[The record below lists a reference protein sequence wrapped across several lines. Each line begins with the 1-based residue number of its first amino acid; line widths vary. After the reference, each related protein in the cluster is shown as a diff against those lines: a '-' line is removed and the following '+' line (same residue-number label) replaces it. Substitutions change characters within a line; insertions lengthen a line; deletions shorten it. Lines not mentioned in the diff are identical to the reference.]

1 MEFLNELG
9 KTFSPSH
16 DAFIFMWL
24 LAALGITAIVIS
36 VERWINLKRRTDYDA
51 LRLFQKVKN
60 YIDNNQKNEAYALCS
75 SAGLRALPRIL
86 AAGIKKAMEEPHL
99 ISGAMAE
106 ESTHSFAQMEKRLNL
121 LVMFGNVFT
130 LLGLLGTVYGLIMS
144 FNAVSRP
151 EIAAIEKSAMLA
163 AGISTAMNSTLVG
176 LSLSVITVML
186 YAFVRARV
194 DASLSEIDRY
204 SMATLNLLTPPDIS
218 QKKMIALGR
227 GGDDEEIADAD
238 VTPMLNLMVILIP
251 VLLTSSEFIK
261 IGAIELKLPEA
272 SAAGAGG
279 AGSAAIEQNAK
290 LDLGVVITS
299 KGFNVFNYFKSENKS
314 IQPVAPGAPAPDIP
328 LVNGAFDFEAL
339 GTKLADVKKKALSEI
354 VKTSNAGLPADA
366 SLFQLYKAYISNDF
380 GAQHFFSD
388 HENIKIVAEDR
399 IKYET
404 VVSVMDAAR
413 GTRTSEGNVTMF
425 PNVSIAGGIIQ

>member
-1 MEFLNELG
+1 MEFLSELL
-9 KTFSPSH
+9 KAFSPSR
-16 DAFIFMWL
+16 DAFLFMWI
-24 LAALGITAIVIS
+24 LAALGALSLIVAL
-36 VERWINLKRRTDYDA
+36 ERWFNLQRHTDYDA
-51 LRLFQKVKN
+51 KKLFDNVKRF
-60 YIDNNQKNEAYALCS
+60 IDNKQLDEAFAVCS
-75 SAGLRALPRIL
+75 SGGVRALPRIL
-86 AAGIKKAMEEPHL
+86 AAGIRKAKEEPNL

-106 ESTHSFAQMEKRLNL
+106 ETVHCVSQIEKRLNL

-151 EIAAIEKSAMLA
+151 EVAAIEKSALLA

-176 LSLSVITVML
+176 LSLSVLTVML

-194 DASLSEIDRY
+194 DSSLSEIDRY
-204 SMATLNLLTPPDIS
+204 SVATMNQLVPPDIS
-218 QKKMIALGR
+218 QKKLTALGR
-227 GGDDEEIADAD
+227 GGNEEEIADAD

-251 VLLTSSEFIK
+251 VLLTSSEFVQ

-272 SAAGAGG
+272 AQGAGG
-279 AGSAAIEQNAK
+279 AAASVPQDAK

-299 KGFNVFNYFKSENKS
+299 KGFTVFNYFKAEDKTAK
-314 IQPVAPGAPAPDIP
+314 PAAPEGPLPDIP
-328 LVNGAFDFEAL
+328 LKNGLYDIDAL
-339 GTKLADVKKKALSEI
+339 GVKLAEVKKKVLVEI
-354 VKTSNAGLPADA
+354 IKNSLPSAAAEA
-366 SLFQLYKAYISNDF
+366 SLFKLYKAYLTQDF
-380 GAQHFFSD
+380 SSGPFAD
-388 HENIKIVAEDR
+388 HENVKIVAEDK

-413 GTRTSEGNVTMF
+413 GLRTPEGSVTMF